1 MYGRV
6 WGIGKTEDWVFPQ
19 ARRRQEE
26 RQTAR
31 ESEHVGSYNDSSLQQ
46 PAKDE
51 GRWQGAAKGGRV
63 G

>member
-1 MYGRV
+1 MAGYGGSGKLR
-6 WGIGKTEDWVFPQ
+6 IGFFHRQGGDK
-19 ARRRQEE
+19 RRGKGE
-26 RQTAR
+26 R